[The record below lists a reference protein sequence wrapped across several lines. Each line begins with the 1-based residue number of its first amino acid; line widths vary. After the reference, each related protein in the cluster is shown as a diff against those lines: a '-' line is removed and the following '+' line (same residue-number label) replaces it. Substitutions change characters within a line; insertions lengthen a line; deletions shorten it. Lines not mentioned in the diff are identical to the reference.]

1 MFTLDTNAVIYHLKG
16 QLVNTSV
23 VQEAF
28 DGDAP
33 VYVSVITQ
41 LELLSFPSL
50 TDAEASRIEELLAA
64 VALIPVDS
72 QIARLAASVR
82 RVHRVGVSDSVIAA
96 TALFT
101 GSILLTRNVRD
112 FMKVKGLSVRR
123 I

>member
-1 MFTLDTNAVIYHLKG
+1 M
-16 QLVNTSV
+16 
-23 VQEAF
+23 
-28 DGDAP
+28 
-33 VYVSVITQ
+33 YVSVITQ